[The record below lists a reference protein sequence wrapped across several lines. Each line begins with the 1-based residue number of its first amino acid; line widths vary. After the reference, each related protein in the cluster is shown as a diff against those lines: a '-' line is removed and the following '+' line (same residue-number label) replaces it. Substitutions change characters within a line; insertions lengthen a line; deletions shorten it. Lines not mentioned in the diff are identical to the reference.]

1 MPSANFPPPCRRD
14 TGMSCCDGIR
24 LDDRTLALLEHVLVL
39 CVASRQ
45 RLFRSIEE
53 FRGPRPSPTKSL
65 RRGGWGA
72 GGAGAT
78 AAVRDIEEGEPKA
91 WRPVFA
97 RLAELG
103 LFGVAVPEEC
113 GGAGGS
119 IEDLSAMVEEAA
131 RALVPGPVATT
142 ALATLVVSDPQLSEA
157 LAAGERTAGVA
168 LRSDVEFDATTSRAS
183 GTVPFVLGGV
193 ADGLLLV
200 PAGDS
205 WLLVDATAEGVAV
218 EPLQASDF
226 SRPLAR
232 AVLTSAPASVLD
244 APADWVTDLTATVLS
259 AEAAGITRWTLD
271 TAVAYAKVR
280 EQFGKPIGSFQAIKH
295 LCAEMLCRTEQVA
308 VAAADAARAANDGD
322 HRQLS
327 IAAAIAAGVGIDA
340 AKANAK
346 DCIQVLGGIG
356 ITWEH
361 DAHLYLRRAYGI
373 GQFLGGPARWLRR
386 TAELT
391 SAGVRRDLSI
401 DLSDVADLRPEIA
414 DAVAGVASLPD
425 DKRQAKL
432 AEAGLLAP
440 HWPAP
445 YGRGAGPAEQLLI
458 DQEMSSTG
466 VIRPDLVIGWWAAPT
481 ILEHGTPEQVE
492 RFVPGT
498 LSGDI
503 FWCQLFSEPEAG
515 SDLASLR
522 TKAVRVDG
530 GWELTGQKV
539 WTSSAHK
546 AQWGVCLAR
555 TDPEAPKHKG
565 ITYFLVD
572 MGSPGIVIRPLR
584 EITGD
589 ALFNEVFLDSVF
601 VPDEMVVGTVND
613 GWRLART
620 TLANERVAMAAGTA
634 LGNPMEELL
643 AEAAEINLDV
653 AQQDRLARL
662 IITAQVGSLLDQ
674 RIAQLAV
681 GGQDPGAQSSVRKL
695 IGVGY
700 RQALAEFRMDLS
712 EGSGIAF
719 DKRVKDFLNT
729 RCLTIAGGT
738 EQILLT
744 LAGERLLGLPR

>member
-1 MPSANFPPPCRRD
+1 VPTTITDEQLAARELVRDWSA
-14 TGMSCCDGIR
+14 S
-24 LDDRTLALLEHVLVL
+24 
-39 CVASRQ
+39 S
-45 RLFRSIEE
+45 
-53 FRGPRPSPTKSL
+53 
-65 RRGGWGA
+65 
-72 GGAGAT
+72 GAT
-78 AAVRDIEEGEPKA
+78 AAVRAAEQGEPDS

-97 RLAELG
+97 GLADLG
-103 LFGVAVPEEC
+103 LFGVAIPEDC

-119 IEDLSAMVEEAA
+119 IEDLCAMVEEAA
-131 RALVPGPVATT
+131 NALVPGPVATT
-142 ALATLVVSDPQLSEA
+142 ALATLVVADPQLRAA
-157 LAAGERTAGVA
+157 LASGERTAGVA
-168 LRSDVEFDATTSRAS
+168 LDGDVEFDDATSRAS
-183 GTVPFVLGGV
+183 GSVPRMLGASEDA
-193 ADGLLLV
+193 ADALLLV
-200 PAGDS
+200 PAGGK
-205 WLLVDATAEGVAV
+205 WLLIDPAVADAADTVAV
-218 EPLQASDF
+218 EPLGATDF

-232 AVLTSAPASVLD
+232 VVLTSAPATVLD
-244 APADWVTDLTATVLS
+244 AAADRVENLAATVLS
-259 AEAAGITRWTLD
+259 AEAAGIARWALD

-295 LCAEMLCRTEQVA
+295 LCAEMLCRAEQVA
-308 VAAADAARAANDGD
+308 VAAADAARAASDD
-322 HRQLS
+322 SDDSDRQLS
-327 IAAAIAAGVGIDA
+327 IAAAIAAGIGIEA
-340 AKANAK
+340 VKANVK

-391 SAGVRRDLSI
+391 QAGVRRRLSI
-401 DLSDVADLRPEIA
+401 DLSEVADLRPQIA
-414 DAVAGVASLPD
+414 EAVAGVAALPA
-425 DKRQAKL
+425 DKRQAAL

-458 DQEMSSTG
+458 DQEMSSAG
-466 VIRPDLVIGWWAAPT
+466 VPRPDLVIGWWAAPT

-492 RFVPGT
+492 RFVPAT
-498 LSGDI
+498 LRGEI
-503 FWCQLFSEPEAG
+503 FWCQMFSEPGAG

-565 ITYFLVD
+565 ITYFLID
-572 MGSPGIVIRPLR
+572 MSSPGILIRPLR

-589 ALFNEVFLDSVF
+589 ALFNEVFLDGVF

-620 TLANERVAMAAGTA
+620 TLANERVAMAQGTA

-643 AEAAEINLDV
+643 AAAAEINLDA

-681 GGQDPGAQSSVRKL
+681 GGQDPGSESSVRKL
-695 IGVGY
+695 IGVRY
-700 RQALAEFRMDLS
+700 RQALAEYRMDLA
-712 EGSGIAF
+712 EGAGVVE
-719 DKRVKDFLNT
+719 DKIVHDFLNT

-744 LAGERLLGLPR
+744 VAAERLLGLPR

>member
-1 MPSANFPPPCRRD
+1 MVATSSKTGTSEQFAARELVRDWASA
-14 TGMSCCDGIR
+14 S
-24 LDDRTLALLEHVLVL
+24 
-39 CVASRQ
+39 
-45 RLFRSIEE
+45 
-53 FRGPRPSPTKSL
+53 
-65 RRGGWGA
+65 
-72 GGAGAT
+72 GAT
-78 AAVRDIEEGEPKA
+78 AAARAIEQGESDA
-91 WRPVFA
+91 WRPVFGS
-97 RLAELG
+97 LTDLG
-103 LFGVAVPEEC
+103 LFGVAVPEDC

-119 IEDLSAMVEEAA
+119 IGDLCAMVEETAKV
-131 RALVPGPVATT
+131 LVPGPVATT
-142 ALATLVVSDPQLSEA
+142 ALATLVVADPQLRAA
-157 LAAGERTAGVA
+157 LASGERTAGVA
-168 LRSDVEFDATTSRAS
+168 LDGDVEFDDATARAS
-183 GTVPFVLGGV
+183 GTAPRVLGASEDT

-200 PAGDS
+200 PAGGK
-205 WLLVDATAEGVAV
+205 WLLIDPAAGDGVTVERLHAT
-218 EPLQASDF
+218 DF

-232 AVLTSAPASVLD
+232 VVLASAPATVLD
-244 APADWVTDLTATVLS
+244 VSADRMENLAATVLS
-259 AEAAGITRWTLD
+259 AEAAGIARWALD

-295 LCAEMLCRTEQVA
+295 LCAEMLCRAEQVA
-308 VAAADAARAANDGD
+308 VAAADAAGAAD
-322 HRQLS
+322 HDDDRQLS
-327 IAAAIAAGVGIDA
+327 IAAAIAAGIGIEA
-340 AKANAK
+340 VKANVK

-386 TAELT
+386 TVALT
-391 SAGVRRDLSI
+391 QSGVRRRLSI
-401 DLSDVADLRPEIA
+401 DLSEVADLRPQIA
-414 DAVAGVASLPD
+414 EAVAGVAALPE
-425 DKRQAKL
+425 DKRRAAL
-432 AEAGLLAP
+432 AEAGLQAP

-458 DQEMSSTG
+458 DQEMASAG
-466 VIRPDLVIGWWAAPT
+466 VPRPDLVIGWWAAPT

-492 RFVPGT
+492 RFVPAT
-498 LSGDI
+498 LSGEI

-546 AQWGVCLAR
+546 AQFGVCLAR

-565 ITYFLVD
+565 ITYFLID
-572 MGSPGIVIRPLR
+572 MSSPGILIRPLR
-584 EITGD
+584 EITGH
-589 ALFNEVFLDSVF
+589 ALFNEVFLDGVF

-620 TLANERVAMAAGTA
+620 TLANERIAMAAGTA

-643 AEAAEINLDV
+643 AAAAKIDLDV

-681 GGQDPGAQSSVRKL
+681 GGQDPGSESSVRKL
-695 IGVGY
+695 IGVRY
-700 RQALAEFRMDLS
+700 RQALAELRMDLADGAGAVE
-712 EGSGIAF
+712 EGKI
-719 DKRVKDFLNT
+719 VHDFLNT

-744 LAGERLLGLPR
+744 LAAERLLGLPR

>member
-1 MPSANFPPPCRRD
+1 
-14 TGMSCCDGIR
+14 
-24 LDDRTLALLEHVLVL
+24 V
-39 CVASRQ
+39 VA
-45 RLFRSIEE
+45 
-53 FRGPRPSPTKSL
+53 
-65 RRGGWGA
+65 
-72 GGAGAT
+72 
-78 AAVRDIEEGEPKA
+78 
-91 WRPVFA
+91 
-97 RLAELG
+97 
-103 LFGVAVPEEC
+103 
-113 GGAGGS
+113 
-119 IEDLSAMVEEAA
+119 
-131 RALVPGPVATT
+131 
-142 ALATLVVSDPQLSEA
+142 DPQLRAA
-157 LAAGERTAGVA
+157 LASGERTAGVA
-168 LRSDVEFDATTSRAS
+168 LDGDVDFDDTTARAS
-183 GTVPFVLGGV
+183 GTAPRVLGAV

-200 PAGDS
+200 PAGGK
-205 WLLVDATAEGVAV
+205 WLLIDPAAGDAADTVTV
-218 EPLQASDF
+218 EPLHATDF

-232 AVLTSAPASVLD
+232 VVLASAPATVLD
-244 APADWVTDLTATVLS
+244 ISAGRMENLAATVLS
-259 AEAAGITRWTLD
+259 AEAAGIARWALD

-280 EQFGKPIGSFQAIKH
+280 VQFGKPIGSFQAIKH
-295 LCAEMLCRTEQVA
+295 LCAEMLCRAEQLA
-308 VAAADAARAANDGD
+308 VAAADAAGAAD
-322 HRQLS
+322 HDDDRQLS
-327 IAAAIAAGVGIDA
+327 IAAAIAASIGIEA
-340 AKANAK
+340 VKANVK

-391 SAGVRRDLSI
+391 QSGVRRRLSI
-401 DLSDVADLRPEIA
+401 DLSEVADLRPQIA
-414 DAVAGVASLPD
+414 EAVAGVAALPE
-425 DKRQAKL
+425 DKRRAAL
-432 AEAGLLAP
+432 AEAGLQAP

-458 DQEMSSTG
+458 DQEMSSAG
-466 VIRPDLVIGWWAAPT
+466 VLRPDLVVGWWAAPT

-492 RFVPGT
+492 RFVPAT
-498 LSGDI
+498 LSGEI

-546 AQWGVCLAR
+546 AQFGVCLAR

-565 ITYFLVD
+565 ITYFLID
-572 MGSPGIVIRPLR
+572 MSSPGILIRPLR
-584 EITGD
+584 EITGH
-589 ALFNEVFLDSVF
+589 ALFNEVFLDGVF

-620 TLANERVAMAAGTA
+620 TLANERIAMAAGTA

-643 AEAAEINLDV
+643 AAAAKIDLDV

-681 GGQDPGAQSSVRKL
+681 GGQDPGSESSVRKL
-695 IGVGY
+695 IGVRY
-700 RQALAEFRMDLS
+700 RQALAELRMDLA
-712 EGSGIAF
+712 EGAGAVEEGKI
-719 DKRVKDFLNT
+719 VHDFLNT

-744 LAGERLLGLPR
+744 LAAERLLGLPR

>member
-1 MPSANFPPPCRRD
+1 VATTITDEQFAARELVRD
-14 TGMSCCDGIR
+14 W
-24 LDDRTLALLEHVLVL
+24 A
-39 CVASRQ
+39 
-45 RLFRSIEE
+45 
-53 FRGPRPSPTKSL
+53 
-65 RRGGWGA
+65 A
-72 GGAGAT
+72 GSGAT
-78 AAVRDIEEGEPKA
+78 EAVRDIEQGEPKA
-91 WRPVFA
+91 WRPLYDG
-97 RLAELG
+97 LAGLG
-103 LFGVAVPEEC
+103 LFGVAVPEDC

-131 RALVPGPVATT
+131 KALVPGPVVTT
-142 ALATLVVSDPQLSEA
+142 ALATLVVSDPQLRAA
-157 LAAGERTAGVA
+157 LASGERTAGVA
-168 LRSDVEFDATTSRAS
+168 PDGDVEFDATTSRAS
-183 GTVPFVLGGV
+183 GTVPWVLGGV
-193 ADGLLLV
+193 AEGLLVV
-200 PAGDS
+200 PAGGK
-205 WLLVDATAEGVAV
+205 WLLIDSAAADGVAV
-218 EPLQASDF
+218 EPLRATDF

-232 AVLTSAPASVLD
+232 VVLTSAPASVLETD
-244 APADWVTDLTATVLS
+244 ADQIENLAATLLS
-259 AEAAGITRWTLD
+259 AEAAGITRWALD

-280 EQFGKPIGSFQAIKH
+280 QQFGKPIGSFQAIKH
-295 LCAEMLCRTEQVA
+295 LCAEMLCRAEQVA
-308 VAAADAARAANDGD
+308 VASADAARAAVDGD
-322 HRQLS
+322 RRQLS
-327 IAAAIAAGVGIDA
+327 IAAAIAAGIGIEA

-373 GQFLGGPARWLRR
+373 GQFLGGSARWLRR

-391 SAGVRRDLSI
+391 QAGVRRNLSI
-401 DLSDVADLRPEIA
+401 DLSDVADLRPAIA
-414 DAVAGVASLPD
+414 DAVAGVAALPH
-425 DKRQAKL
+425 DKRQAGL
-432 AEAGLLAP
+432 AEAGLQAP
-440 HWPAP
+440 HWPTP

-458 DQEMSSTG
+458 DQELASAE
-466 VIRPDLVIGWWAAPT
+466 VARPDLVIGWWAAPT
-481 ILEHGTPEQVE
+481 ILEHGTLAQVE

-498 LSGDI
+498 LSGEI

-555 TDPEAPKHKG
+555 TDQNAPKHKG
-565 ITYFLVD
+565 ITYFLID
-572 MGSPGIVIRPLR
+572 MSSPGILIRPLR

-589 ALFNEVFLDSVF
+589 ALFNEVFLDGVL

-620 TLANERVAMAAGTA
+620 TLANERIAMAGGTA

-643 AEAAEINLDV
+643 ASVAKLDVDV
-653 AQQDRLARL
+653 AQQDQLARL
-662 IITAQVGSLLDQ
+662 IITTQVGSLLDQ

-681 GGQDPGAQSSVRKL
+681 GGRDPGAQSSVRKL
-695 IGVGY
+695 IGVRY
-700 RQALAEFRMDLS
+700 RQALAEFRMDLTD
-712 EGSGIAF
+712 GSGVVE
-719 DKRVKDFLNT
+719 DKIVHDFLNT

>member
-1 MPSANFPPPCRRD
+1 MAKNSSTISSEQFAARELVRD
-14 TGMSCCDGIR
+14 W
-24 LDDRTLALLEHVLVL
+24 A
-39 CVASRQ
+39 
-45 RLFRSIEE
+45 
-53 FRGPRPSPTKSL
+53 
-65 RRGGWGA
+65 A
-72 GGAGAT
+72 GSGAT
-78 AAVRDIEEGEPKA
+78 EAVRDIEQGEPKA
-91 WRPVFA
+91 WQPVFA
-97 RLAELG
+97 RVAGLG
-103 LFGVAVPEEC
+103 LFGVAVPEDR

-119 IEDLSAMVEEAA
+119 IEDLCAMIEEAA
-131 RALVPGPVATT
+131 KALIPGPVATT
-142 ALATLVVSDPQLSEA
+142 ALATLVVSDPELVAA
-157 LAAGERTAGVA
+157 LASGERTAGVA
-168 LRSDVEFDATTSRAS
+168 FGGDVEFDASTSRAS
-183 GTVPFVLGGV
+183 GTVPWVLGGV

-200 PAGDS
+200 PAGGT
-205 WLLVDATAEGVAV
+205 WLLIDSAATDASGAVTV
-218 EPLQASDF
+218 EPLKATDF
-226 SRPLAR
+226 SRPVAR
-232 AVLTSAPASVLD
+232 VVLTSAPASVLE
-244 APADWVTDLTATVLS
+244 ADTDRVESLAATVLS
-259 AEAAGITRWTLD
+259 AEAAGITRWALD

-295 LCAEMLCRTEQVA
+295 LCAEMLCRAEQVA
-308 VAAADAARAANDGD
+308 VAAADAARAAEDGD
-322 HRQLS
+322 QSQLS
-327 IAAAIAAGVGIDA
+327 IAAAIAAGIGIEA

-373 GQFLGGPARWLRR
+373 GQFLGGSARWLRR

-391 SAGVRRDLSI
+391 QAGVRRNLGI
-401 DLSDVADLRPEIA
+401 DLSEVADLRPQIA
-414 DAVAGVASLPD
+414 DAVAAVAALPH
-425 DKRQAKL
+425 DKRQLAL
-432 AEAGLLAP
+432 AEAGLQAP

-458 DQEMSSTG
+458 DQELSSAG
-466 VIRPDLVIGWWAAPT
+466 VARPDLIIGWWAAPT
-481 ILEHGTPEQVE
+481 ILEHGTREQVE

-498 LSGDI
+498 LSGEI

-555 TDPEAPKHKG
+555 TDQSAPKHKG
-565 ITYFLVD
+565 ITYFLID
-572 MGSPGIVIRPLR
+572 MDSPGILIRPLR

-589 ALFNEVFLDSVF
+589 ALFNEVFLDGVF

-620 TLANERVAMAAGTA
+620 TLANERIAMAGGTA
-634 LGNPMEELL
+634 LGNPMEELIASVAKL
-643 AEAAEINLDV
+643 DIDV
-653 AQQDRLARL
+653 AQQDQLARL
-662 IITAQVGSLLDQ
+662 IITTQVGSLLDQ

-681 GGQDPGAQSSVRKL
+681 GGKDPGAQSSVRKL
-695 IGVGY
+695 IGVRY
-700 RQALAEFRMDLS
+700 RQALAEFRMDLAD
-712 EGSGIAF
+712 GSGIVEQ
-719 DKRVKDFLNT
+719 DKIVHDFLNT

>member
-1 MPSANFPPPCRRD
+1 VATTITDEQFAARELVRDWASA
-14 TGMSCCDGIR
+14 S
-24 LDDRTLALLEHVLVL
+24 
-39 CVASRQ
+39 
-45 RLFRSIEE
+45 
-53 FRGPRPSPTKSL
+53 
-65 RRGGWGA
+65 
-72 GGAGAT
+72 GAT
-78 AAVRDIEEGEPKA
+78 AAVRAIEQGEPDA
-91 WRPVFA
+91 WRPVFGS
-97 RLAELG
+97 LSDLG
-103 LFGVAVPEEC
+103 LFGVAVPEDC

-119 IEDLSAMVEEAA
+119 IEDLCAMVEEAA
-131 RALVPGPVATT
+131 KALVPGPVATT
-142 ALATLVVSDPQLSEA
+142 ALATLVVADLQLRAA
-157 LAAGERTAGVA
+157 LASGERTAGVA
-168 LRSDVEFDATTSRAS
+168 LDGDVEFDDATARAS
-183 GTVPFVLGGV
+183 GTAPRVLGASEDT

-200 PAGDS
+200 PAGGK
-205 WLLVDATAEGVAV
+205 WLLIDPAADDAAGTVTV
-218 EPLQASDF
+218 EALQATDF

-232 AVLTSAPASVLD
+232 VVLTSAPATVLD
-244 APADWVTDLTATVLS
+244 VSADRVENLAATVLS
-259 AEAAGITRWTLD
+259 AEAAGIARWALD

-295 LCAEMLCRTEQVA
+295 LCAEMLCRAEQVA
-308 VAAADAARAANDGD
+308 VAAADAAGAAGD
-322 HRQLS
+322 DDDRQLS
-327 IAAAIAAGVGIDA
+327 VAAAIAAGIGIEA
-340 AKANAK
+340 VKANVK

-391 SAGVRRDLSI
+391 QAGVRRRLSI
-401 DLSDVADLRPEIA
+401 DLSEVADLRPHIA
-414 DAVAGVASLPD
+414 EAVAGIAAQPT
-425 DKRQAKL
+425 DKRQAAL

-440 HWPAP
+440 HWQAP

-458 DQEMSSTG
+458 DQEMAAAG
-466 VIRPDLVIGWWAAPT
+466 VPRPDLVIGWWAAPT

-492 RFVPGT
+492 RFVPAT
-498 LSGDI
+498 LSGEI

-539 WTSSAHK
+539 WTSRAHD

-555 TDPEAPKHKG
+555 TDPEVPKHKG
-565 ITYFLVD
+565 ITYFLID
-572 MGSPGIVIRPLR
+572 MSSPGILIRPLR
-584 EITGD
+584 EITGH
-589 ALFNEVFLDSVF
+589 ALFNEVFLDGVF

-643 AEAAEINLDV
+643 AVAAKVNLDV
-653 AQQDRLARL
+653 AQQDQLARL
-662 IITAQVGSLLDQ
+662 IMTAQVGSLLDQ

-681 GGQDPGAQSSVRKL
+681 GGQDPGSESSVRKL
-695 IGVGY
+695 VGVRY

-712 EGSGIAF
+712 EGAGAVEEG
-719 DKRVKDFLNT
+719 KVVHDFLNT

-744 LAGERLLGLPR
+744 LAAERLLGLPR

>member
-1 MPSANFPPPCRRD
+1 VLYGVSRAVLFTVDRGAQVAVTITDEQFAARELVRD
-14 TGMSCCDGIR
+14 W
-24 LDDRTLALLEHVLVL
+24 A
-39 CVASRQ
+39 
-45 RLFRSIEE
+45 
-53 FRGPRPSPTKSL
+53 
-65 RRGGWGA
+65 A
-72 GGAGAT
+72 GSGAT
-78 AAVRDIEEGEPKA
+78 EAVRDIEQGEPKA
-91 WRPVFA
+91 WRPVFE
-97 RLAELG
+97 RLAGLG
-103 LFGVAVPEEC
+103 LFGVAVPEDC

-119 IEDLSAMVEEAA
+119 IEDLAAMLEEAA
-131 RALVPGPVATT
+131 RALVPGPVVTT
-142 ALATLVVSDPQLSEA
+142 ALATLVVSDPVLREA
-157 LAAGERTAGVA
+157 LASGERTAGVA
-168 LRSDVEFDATTSRAS
+168 LDSDVEFDEATSQVS
-183 GTVPFVLGGV
+183 GTVPWVLGGV

-200 PAGDS
+200 PAGQK
-205 WLLVDATAEGVAV
+205 WLLLDSTAEGVAV
-218 EPLQASDF
+218 EPLRATDF

-232 AVLTSAPASVLD
+232 AVLTSAPASVID
-244 APADWVTDLTATVLS
+244 APAGWVSDLTATVLS
-259 AEAAGITRWTLD
+259 AEAAGVTRWALD

-308 VAAADAARAANDGD
+308 VAAADAARAAQDGD
-322 HRQLS
+322 PRQLS
-327 IAAAIAAGVGIDA
+327 IAAAIAAGVAIDA

-373 GQFLGGPARWLRR
+373 GQFLGGSARWLRR

-391 SAGVRRDLSI
+391 QDGIRRDLSI

-414 DAVAGVASLPD
+414 DAVAEVAALAEE
-425 DKRQAKL
+425 KRQARL

-445 YGRGAGPAEQLLI
+445 HGRGAGPAEQLLI
-458 DQEMSSTG
+458 DQEMASAG
-466 VIRPDLVIGWWAAPT
+466 VARPDLVIGWWAAPT

-498 LSGDI
+498 LSGEI
-503 FWCQLFSEPEAG
+503 FWCQLFSEPGAG

-555 TDPEAPKHKG
+555 TDPDAPKHKG
-565 ITYFLVD
+565 ITYFLID
-572 MGSPGIVIRPLR
+572 MSSPGILIRPLR

-589 ALFNEVFLDSVF
+589 ALFNEVFLDNVF
-601 VPDEMVVGTVND
+601 VADEMVVGTVND

-620 TLANERVAMAAGTA
+620 TLANERIAMAAGTA
-634 LGNPMEELL
+634 LGNPMEQLL
-643 AEAAEINLDV
+643 AEAAKADLDV
-653 AQQDRLARL
+653 AQQDQLARL

-681 GGQDPGAQSSVRKL
+681 GGRDPGAQSSVRKL
-695 IGVGY
+695 IGVRY
-700 RQALAEFRMDLS
+700 RQALAEYRMDLS
-712 EGSGIAF
+712 EGSGVAQ
-719 DKRVKDFLNT
+719 DATVKDFLNT

-744 LAGERLLGLPR
+744 VAAERLLGLPR

>member
-1 MPSANFPPPCRRD
+1 VATTITDEQFAARELVRDWASA
-14 TGMSCCDGIR
+14 S
-24 LDDRTLALLEHVLVL
+24 
-39 CVASRQ
+39 
-45 RLFRSIEE
+45 
-53 FRGPRPSPTKSL
+53 
-65 RRGGWGA
+65 
-72 GGAGAT
+72 GAT
-78 AAVRDIEEGEPKA
+78 AAVRAIEQGEPDA
-91 WRPVFA
+91 WRPVFGG
-97 RLAELG
+97 LTDLG
-103 LFGVAVPEEC
+103 LFGVAVPEDC

-119 IEDLSAMVEEAA
+119 IEDLCAMVEEAA
-131 RALVPGPVATT
+131 KALVPGPVATT
-142 ALATLVVSDPQLSEA
+142 ALATLVVADPQLRAA
-157 LAAGERTAGVA
+157 LASGERTAGVA
-168 LRSDVEFDATTSRAS
+168 LAGDVEFEDATSRAS
-183 GTVPFVLGGV
+183 GTVRWALGAV

-200 PAGDS
+200 PAGGK
-205 WLLVDATAEGVAV
+205 WLLVDAAADGVAV
-218 EPLQASDF
+218 EPLKATDF

-232 AVLTSAPASVLD
+232 VVLTSAPAMVLD
-244 APADWVTDLTATVLS
+244 AAVDRVENLAATVLT
-259 AEAAGITRWTLD
+259 AEAAGIARWALD

-295 LCAEMLCRTEQVA
+295 LCAEMLCRAEQVA
-308 VAAADAARAANDGD
+308 VAAADAARAAGD
-322 HRQLS
+322 ADDRQLS
-327 IAAAIAAGVGIDA
+327 IAAAIGAGIAIEAV
-340 AKANAK
+340 KANVK

-386 TAELT
+386 IAELT
-391 SAGVRRDLSI
+391 QAGVRRRLSI
-401 DLSDVADLRPEIA
+401 DLSEVADLRPQIA
-414 DAVAGVASLPD
+414 EAVAGVAALPE
-425 DKRQAKL
+425 DKRQAAL
-432 AEAGLLAP
+432 AQAGLLAP

-458 DQEMSSTG
+458 DQEMSSVG
-466 VIRPDLVIGWWAAPT
+466 VPRPDLVIGWWAAPT
-481 ILEHGTPEQVE
+481 ILEHGTPKQVE
-492 RFVPGT
+492 RFVPAT
-498 LSGDI
+498 LRGEI

-539 WTSSAHK
+539 WTSRAHD

-572 MGSPGIVIRPLR
+572 MSSPGILIRPLR
-584 EITGD
+584 EITGA
-589 ALFNEVFLDSVF
+589 ALFNEVFLDGVF

-620 TLANERVAMAAGTA
+620 TLANERVAMAQGTA
-634 LGNPMEELL
+634 LGNPMEQLL
-643 AEAAEINLDV
+643 AAAAEINLDV

-681 GGQDPGAQSSVRKL
+681 GGQDPGSESSVRKL
-695 IGVGY
+695 IGVRY
-700 RQALAEFRMDLS
+700 RQTLAEYRMDLT
-712 EGSGIAF
+712 EGAGVVE
-719 DKRVKDFLNT
+719 DKIVHDFLNT

-744 LAGERLLGLPR
+744 LAAERLLGLPR